1 MAGQN
6 IPRSFEYHEDIQYI
20 SVPAEY
26 LSFQRSIL
34 MRLDRFIQ
42 VLLPHDEKF
51 YSFFEESAQN
61 LVNGTEALKRLGNA
75 TDAERP
81 KIVEEIHE
89 LEHLGD
95 SVTHKIFAELN
106 STFVTPF
113 DREDIHVLASKLD
126 DVMDFIDGTAGR
138 FVLYKLKNCPQEM
151 KHLIDILHWSVGEL
165 KQGVALVRDL
175 RKADQLQRVLE
186 KVNEYENDADSV
198 FEQAIAH
205 LFEIEKDPVQIM
217 KIKEIYVSLETA
229 TDKCEDA
236 ANVLESIL
244 IKHG

>member
-1 MAGQN
+1 
-6 IPRSFEYHEDIQYI
+6 
-20 SVPAEY
+20 
-26 LSFQRSIL
+26 
-34 MRLDRFIQ
+34 
-42 VLLPHDEKF
+42 
-51 YSFFEESAQN
+51 
-61 LVNGTEALKRLGNA
+61 
-75 TDAERP
+75 
-81 KIVEEIHE
+81 
-89 LEHLGD
+89 
-95 SVTHKIFAELN
+95 
-106 STFVTPF
+106 
-113 DREDIHVLASKLD
+113 
-126 DVMDFIDGTAGR
+126 
-138 FVLYKLKNCPQEM
+138 
-151 KHLIDILHWSVGEL
+151 LIDILHWSVGEL